1 MAFTLDG
8 IVIDRIQMGIAET
21 TDQQTLLYTL
31 TQLTEPTI
39 EVSAESKDATDA
51 NGTLIKRF
59 YTGKTGTFTAQN
71 AFIDFNILGAATG
84 SGKELASASNVLT
97 IPRIIYVD
105 NTEANRTNGVT
116 ITDTV
121 VEGSVHVN
129 AIANNGTM
137 GKAYTLGAGGDADT
151 FAFSAGKLVL
161 PVDTTADRFVVKYD
175 RTVDRDAVR
184 VANKANK
191 YPDTIRLT
199 LKALAIDPCDA
210 GTVRACYI
218 VLPSFQVS
226 PETSIDL
233 QTEST
238 LEYTGELQVD
248 YCSKDKTLYEIYMV
262 ETDKNEVE

>member
-21 TDQQTLLYTL
+21 TDQSEVLYTL
-31 TQLTEPTI
+31 TQLTEPNI
-39 EVSAESKDATDA
+39 EISAESKDATDA

-71 AFIDFNILGAATG
+71 AFIDFNILGATTG
-84 SGKELASASNVLT
+84 SGKELASGANALT
-97 IPRIIYVD
+97 VPRIIYVD
-105 NTEANRTNGVT
+105 NTTANRTEGVT

-121 VEGSVHVN
+121 VDGTIRVN

-137 GKAYTLGAGGDADT
+137 GKSYSMGAGSDTT
-151 FAFSAGKLVL
+151 FAYSNGKLIM
-161 PVDTTADRFVVKYD
+161 PNDPEADRFVVKYE
-175 RTVDRDAVR
+175 RTVTADAVR

-191 YPDTIRLT
+191 YPTTVRLT

-262 ETDKNEVE
+262 ESDKNEVE

>member
-21 TDQQTLLYTL
+21 TDQSELLYTL

-39 EVSAESKDATDA
+39 EITAESKDATDA

-59 YTGKTGTFTAQN
+59 YTGKSGTFTAQN
-71 AFIDFNILGAATG
+71 AFIDFNILGASTG
-84 SGKELASASNVLT
+84 SGKEVASAQNSFT

-105 NTEANRTNGVT
+105 ADETTVD
-116 ITDTV
+116 IDDVV
-121 VEGSVHVN
+121 VEGSMKVN

-137 GKAYTLGAGGDADT
+137 GKAYTQGAGGDGNT
-151 FAFSAGKLVL
+151 YAFSDGRLTMPQDAN
-161 PVDTTADRFVVKYD
+161 ADRYVVKYD
-175 RTVDRDAVR
+175 RTVTADAVR
-184 VANKANK
+184 VLNKANQ

-248 YCSKDKTLYEIYMV
+248 YCSADKTLYEIYMV
-262 ETDKNEVE
+262 ESDRNEKE